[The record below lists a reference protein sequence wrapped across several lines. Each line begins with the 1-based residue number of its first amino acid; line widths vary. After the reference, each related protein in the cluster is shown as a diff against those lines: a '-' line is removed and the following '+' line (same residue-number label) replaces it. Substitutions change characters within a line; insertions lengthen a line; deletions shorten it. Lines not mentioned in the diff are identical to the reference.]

1 MTFRFCRKPCNECP
15 WRTDVPTHRFKPE
28 RYRNLAS
35 SAEDLS
41 FILFACHKTNDG
53 KEVACAG
60 FLLRGATHNMA
71 VRLARSRGDLKDG
84 DVSDGGYPLF
94 ENYRAM
100 AVANGVAQRDPALKY
115 VRDDE

>member
-1 MTFRFCRKPCNECP
+1 MTFRFCRKPCSECP
-15 WRTDVPTHRFKPE
+15 WRTDVQPYRFKPE

-35 SAEDLS
+35 SAEDIS

-71 VRLARSRGDLKDG
+71 VRMARVRGDIKDG
-84 DVSDGGYPLF
+84 DVSDGGFPLF
-94 ENYRAM
+94 DNYRAM
-100 AVANGVAQRDPALKY
+100 AAANGVPRSHRALKH
-115 VRDDE
+115 VRDDQ